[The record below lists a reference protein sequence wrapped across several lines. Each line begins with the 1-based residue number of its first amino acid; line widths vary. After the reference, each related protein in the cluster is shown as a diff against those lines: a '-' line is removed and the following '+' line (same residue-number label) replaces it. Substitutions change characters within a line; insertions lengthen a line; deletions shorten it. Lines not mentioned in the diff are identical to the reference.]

1 MGFSKFTMDDYEIM
15 KDGKIFNKR
24 FGRFVK
30 PQPNSKGYGRVQLC
44 GKFYFVHRLV
54 AEKYIPNP
62 NNLPQINHKDG
73 DKTNN
78 SVENLEW
85 VSNQENRNHAVKN
98 GLHLQGEKCPWSKL
112 TQENVD
118 YIRTHK
124 DMKRTELAKMFNVS
138 RTTISGI
145 INNHSWK
152 NN

>member
-1 MGFSKFTMDDYEIM
+1 MGFNAFTMDDYDILP
-15 KDGKIFNKR
+15 DGRILNKR
-24 FGRFVK
+24 WNRFLK
-30 PQPNSKGYGRVQLC
+30 PQLNNKGYGRVQLC
-44 GKFYFVHRLV
+44 GNFYFVHRLV

-62 NNLPQINHKDG
+62 NNLPQVNHKDG

-112 TQENVD
+112 TQEDVD
-118 YIRTHK
+118 YIRSHK
-124 DMKRTELAKMFNVS
+124 DMKRTELAKMFNVN